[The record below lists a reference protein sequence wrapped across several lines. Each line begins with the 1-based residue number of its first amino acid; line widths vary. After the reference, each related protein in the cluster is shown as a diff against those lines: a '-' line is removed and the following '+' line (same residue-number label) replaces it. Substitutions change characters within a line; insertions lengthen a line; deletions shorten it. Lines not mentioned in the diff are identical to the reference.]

1 MSETQSEGEPEGE
14 DVGETILERLD
25 ELLPELAD
33 GIERLKTQI
42 VEDSDDE
49 EVIETAEEIWG
60 VLDETEDVLDTLDLE
75 EVPDVIEFDELPDAV
90 DVEEIPEAIA
100 DGDAHDAIDLTD
112 LKDAI
117 RFRELWEAADI
128 GELREQQADLRDE
141 IDDVTGDDAD
151 NAAATAEDEDDGL
164 LDTGGMGTGGAHM
177 QFDPDDRQEA
187 IENVI
192 STAVDGFRTAL
203 LETHDKLRLLYEF
216 NQEKLGGNDSL
227 NPTAVSTMPDG
238 PLANSAS
245 TRHSTVPSQVKY
257 SRAKNPRRIYG
268 RRFDNAN
275 TE

>member
-1 MSETQSEGEPEGE
+1 MSETQSEVESESE
-14 DVGETILERLD
+14 DPDETILSRLD
-25 ELLPELAD
+25 DLLPELAD
-33 GIERLKTQI
+33 GLERLKTEI
-42 VEDSDDE
+42 VEGSDDE
-49 EVIETAEEIWG
+49 EVIETAEEIWS

-75 EVPDVIEFDELPDAV
+75 EVPDVIELDELPDAV
-90 DVEEIPEAIA
+90 DVEEIPDAID
-100 DGDAHDAIDLTD
+100 DGDAHDAIDLTA

-128 GELREQQADLRDE
+128 GELREQQAQLQDE
-141 IDDVTGDDAD
+141 IDDVTGDDAS
-151 NAAATAEDEDDGL
+151 TAEDENDGL
-164 LDTGGMGTGGAHM
+164 LDTGGMGTSGAHM

-187 IENVI
+187 IEELI
-192 STAVDGFRTAL
+192 STAVDGFRVAL